1 MKIALAQINTTV
13 GDFAGN
19 VDRIVTFARR
29 AAERG
34 ADVVVFP
41 ELSLCGY
48 PPRDLVEKPSFL
60 DRSAKKLNLLAR
72 ETASLDLALIC
83 GYVSRSRAAA
93 GKQIQNSAAVI
104 ERGEIIFHQHKM
116 L

>member
-1 MKIALAQINTTV
+1 MRIALAQINSTV
-13 GDFAGN
+13 GDLRGN
-19 VDRIVTFARR
+19 VEKMISMARR
-29 AAERG
+29 AAEKK
-34 ADVVVFP
+34 AEVVVFP

-60 DRSAKKLNLLAR
+60 DRSARKLDLLAR

-93 GKQIQNSAAVI
+93 GKQIQNSA
-104 ERGEIIFHQHKM
+104 
-116 L
+116 